1 MKRVLF
7 FIFLSLL
14 TSSIAN
20 AQAMSDDA
28 VVAYVKSGVRQG
40 KSQQQLY
47 KELMLKGV
55 TTTQLQRIKD
65 KYEQEKNQAAANKGT
80 ALEALCRHLGVTME
94 ETIAFGDGTN
104 DLTMLRAAGL
114 GVAMGNAAPE
124 VKAAADMVTDD
135 NEHSGV
141 AKVIRKIL

>member
-1 MKRVLF
+1 MERR
-7 FIFLSLL
+7 I
-14 TSSIAN
+14 
-20 AQAMSDDA
+20 
-28 VVAYVKSGVRQG
+28 SGLV
-40 KSQQQLY
+40 
-47 KELMLKGV
+47 
-55 TTTQLQRIKD
+55 
-65 KYEQEKNQAAANKGT
+65 GT
-80 ALEALCRHLGVTME
+80 DGLWLPLVTME
-94 ETIAFGDGTN
+94 EAIAFGDGTN

>member
-1 MKRVLF
+1 M
-7 FIFLSLL
+7 
-14 TSSIAN
+14 
-20 AQAMSDDA
+20 
-28 VVAYVKSGVRQG
+28 
-40 KSQQQLY
+40 
-47 KELMLKGV
+47 
-55 TTTQLQRIKD
+55 
-65 KYEQEKNQAAANKGT
+65 
-80 ALEALCRHLGVTME
+80 TME